1 MIDVSRIV
9 RLASAVA
16 VLGIATAIPA
26 SAGHRAPPEDP
37 AIVAERLR
45 HMGFVEWR
53 DLRWSHGYWK
63 VNDARRENGH
73 VYDLKIEAGS
83 FDLVKLTR
91 ERD

>member
-1 MIDVSRIV
+1 MIDVSRIL

-16 VLGIATAIPA
+16 VLGLATAVPA
-26 SAGHRAPPEDP
+26 SAGHVAPEDP
-37 AIVAERLR
+37 AVVAERLR

-53 DLRWSHGYWK
+53 DLRWSHGFWK
-63 VNDARRENGH
+63 VNDAKRANGH

-91 ERD
+91 ERY